1 MLWRGQLPAGV
12 GLRAYLDIEVKL
24 GAQGPLDSYN
34 LVLILTPDSHTR
46 TIGQSPTELHAVDR
60 SRYERRTAGCVLFV
74 TKHVCACCACYLLP
88 YCVKPYILDRHEEVT
103 AATGEKCG
111 CTPTGHS
118 VTTAAKYGVL
128 NALFTLFT

>member
-46 TIGQSPTELHAVDR
+46 TIGQSPTELHAVARDTR
-60 SRYERRTAGCVLFV
+60 DARPGVSSLLQNMYVHAVHVTCYRIALSRIY
-74 TKHVCACCACYLLP
+74 
-88 YCVKPYILDRHEEVT
+88 
-103 AATGEKCG
+103 
-111 CTPTGHS
+111 
-118 VTTAAKYGVL
+118 
-128 NALFTLFT
+128 